1 MINYNDKFNAF
12 QLLESNYIDS
22 NCLYSQKRLILKK
35 WLINFTFSILLI
47 YKLKSYR
54 SFVGLILPPPADPT
68 PPPPPPKIGLT
79 RDGS

>member
-35 WLINFTFSILLI
+35 WLINFTFSVNSQNLKVIS

-54 SFVGLILPPPADPT
+54 T
-68 PPPPPPKIGLT
+68 
-79 RDGS
+79 

>member
-35 WLINFTFSILLI
+35 WLINFTFSVNSQNLKVIS
-47 YKLKSYR
+47 YKLKRYR
-54 SFVGLILPPPADPT
+54 TFVRLIL
-68 PPPPPPKIGLT
+68 PPPPKIGLT